1 MSHSRSQTSWGVY
14 SPRGCVLASF
24 PTEDDARAA
33 IAELEAAGFDG
44 DDVVYQSAEEV
55 CQRATFDV
63 VHSGLLARIGQEV
76 NLAKARRAL
85 AQEGHPFV
93 AVYAPGAAATRLVAD
108 IASHWHADCAQKFGR
123 LIIEELIESDGG
135 RQVSESPDT
144 GLDFQRRP
152 SQRAILPAAH

>member
-14 SPRGCVLASF
+14 SPLGCVLASF

-33 IAELEAAGFDG
+33 IAELKAAGFDG
-44 DDVVYQSAEEV
+44 DDVDYQSAEEV
-55 CQRATFDV
+55 RRRATFDI

-76 NLAKARRAL
+76 NLAKARRELAL
-85 AQEGHPFV
+85 EGHPFV
-93 AVYAPGAAATRLVAD
+93 AVYAPGAAATRRVAE
-108 IASHWHADCAQKFGR
+108 IARHWHADCAQKFGR
-123 LIIEELIESDGG
+123 LIIEELIETDGG

-152 SQRAILPAAH
+152 SQPAILPAH

>member
-14 SPRGCVLASF
+14 SPLGCVLASF

-33 IAELEAAGFDG
+33 IAELKAAGFDG

-55 CQRATFDV
+55 RRRATFDI

-76 NLAKARRAL
+76 NLAKARRER

-93 AVYAPGAAATRLVAD
+93 AVYAPGTAAAQRVAE
-108 IASHWHADCAQKFGR
+108 IARHWHADCAQKFGR
-123 LIIEELIESDGG
+123 LIIEELIESDAGG

-144 GLDFQRRP
+144 GLDFQWRP
-152 SQRAILPAAH
+152 SQPTISPAH